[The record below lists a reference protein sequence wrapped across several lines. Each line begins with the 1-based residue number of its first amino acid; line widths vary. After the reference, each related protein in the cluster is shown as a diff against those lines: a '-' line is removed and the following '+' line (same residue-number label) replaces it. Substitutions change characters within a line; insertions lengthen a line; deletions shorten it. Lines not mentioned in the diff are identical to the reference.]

1 MDEAKLAV
9 VEYDSVNQRL
19 RSSSLHGYE
28 HVVAGAG
35 LEHAP
40 LRPLLSPFV
49 TADPLGRCAAM
60 LLPSSSVALLQA
72 STEEASS
79 RAARAAPVASV
90 AGSYCLELHMLGV
103 QRVKDTAFMHGA
115 CARCVFA
122 ASREAPPGGAECT
135 VLKGECGVGGSVLR
149 VFHRERVWQQ
159 RAHRRTPVCKT

>member
-115 CARCVFA
+115 CALVAFCA
-122 ASREAPPGGAECT
+122 ASREALPGGGGVYGAE
-135 VLKGECGVGGSVLR
+135 R
-149 VFHRERVWQQ
+149 RVWCG
-159 RAHRRTPVCKT
+159 R